1 MNKIQTIM
9 GPQQTEVVE
18 LIESDDF
25 KNQMTSLLGNIQ
37 STDRMVRVVAAMM
50 DQDIAKCSRISILKS
65 VLKCCFWNLEPGNDM
80 VYLINY
86 GGHLHAQLGY
96 GGCQVILSRL
106 PGYHSQQTEL
116 VYPNDHF
123 IWGDK
128 LVNGVPEFQFEHA
141 PSTDRGEGYDGS
153 NSNNLVL
160 AYSMVTFKRDHGG
173 FVVYKDRM
181 LKEEIENTRKRA
193 SSGGQGWNYYGE
205 MAKKTVV
212 HRLFKRIPQSPQMA
226 VASQAHDALQVG
238 DAPTWGGLPVDVEQ
252 IEKMVKPSMARLSS
266 GADTVIESAG
276 LPPASGDPATE
287 PDSATGAVVAPL
299 PESPNESSGSRP
311 SSKGTRKKSSKL
323 VARDE
328 FLALAWKEAGVG
340 EKNAVET
347 ALHFSKRDDARTMTR
362 EDWEANTKRVMK
374 YVSGRVEEPPTEQPK
389 LESKFIE
396 GVQHQPPSGEV
407 KEQLFENAPL
417 DN

>member
-1 MNKIQTIM
+1 
-9 GPQQTEVVE
+9 
-18 LIESDDF
+18 
-25 KNQMTSLLGNIQ
+25 
-37 STDRMVRVVAAMM
+37 
-50 DQDIAKCSRISILKS
+50 
-65 VLKCCFWNLEPGNDM
+65 M

-123 IWGDK
+123 VWGDK

-160 AYSMVTFKRDHGG
+160 AYSLVTFKRDHGG
-173 FVVYKDRM
+173 YVVYKDRM

-193 SSGGQGWNYYGE
+193 SGKGQGWNYYGE
-205 MAKKTVV
+205 MAKKTVI

-252 IEKMVKPSMARLSS
+252 IEKMVKPSMARLKS
-266 GADTVIESAG
+266 GADAVIESAG

-287 PDSATGAVVAPL
+287 PDSATGVVVAPL
-299 PESPNESSGSRP
+299 PESSNESSGSRP
-311 SSKGTRKKSSKL
+311 SSPDKGTRKKSSKL

-328 FLALAWKEAGVG
+328 FLALAWKEAGVE
-340 EKNAVET
+340 EKKAVET

-362 EDWEANTKRVMK
+362 EDWEANTTRVMK
-374 YVSGRVEEPPTEQPK
+374 YVLNLSDPIPDRGEEPPAEKPK
-389 LESKFIE
+389 LENKFKQA
-396 GVQHQPPSGEV
+396 VTFKPPDGKVE
-407 KEQLFENAPL
+407 EQQAGNPAQLFENTPF